1 MIQVN
6 SKNFTDEVMNFKGA
20 VVADFYAEWCG
31 PCKMLSP
38 LMDQMS
44 KENKDS
50 NVKFVKINVDQ
61 EQELAG
67 QYGVMSIPTV
77 IFFKDGKKVSQ
88 RVGVS
93 QKNEY
98 EDSIK
103 KALSHVSTAKGTGGK
118 VKVFSTPT
126 CPYCHMAKAYLKD
139 KKISFEDIDV
149 SADQTQARAMVEKSG
164 EMGVPQLWIGDQI
177 VIGFNKPVIDELL
190 GL

>member
-1 MIQVN
+1 MIQVT
-6 SKNFTDEVMNFKGA
+6 SKNFREEISNFKGA
-20 VVADFYAEWCG
+20 VVADFYADWCN

-38 LMDQMS
+38 LMEEM
-44 KENKDS
+44 NKDNKDPS
-50 NVKFVKINVDQ
+50 VKFVKINVDQ

-93 QKNEY
+93 QKSEY

-103 KALSHVSTAKGTGGK
+103 KTLSHVPTAKGTGGK

-126 CPYCHMAKAYLKD
+126 CPYCHMAKAYLRD
-139 KKISFEDIDV
+139 KKIEFEDIDV
-149 SADQTQARAMVEKSG
+149 SKDQAQAIAMVQKSG
-164 EMGVPQLWIGDQI
+164 QMGVPQLWIDDEV
-177 VIGFNKPVIDELL
+177 VIGFNKPAIDQLL
-190 GL
+190 HL